1 MGESVATVIGLGPN
15 RKGGKAGKSGPNQ
28 DTADQPAVNQRKA
41 GCSIRNEDRMG
52 TGMGALRRCLT
63 TVNCVVLP
71 TVLLLGCNAD
81 FVPLPGGALTGRVAL
96 PPADWS
102 AIGKHEV
109 IRLETKPAEPYS
121 VKLWIVERGAALY
134 VHAGANRTAWVAHM
148 EADSNVKVL
157 MGEALYELSAD
168 RVTRQDE
175 FDAFANDYEA
185 KYGTRPR
192 NENVS
197 EAYVYRLRPRN

>member
-1 MGESVATVIGLGPN
+1 
-15 RKGGKAGKSGPNQ
+15 
-28 DTADQPAVNQRKA
+28 
-41 GCSIRNEDRMG
+41 
-52 TGMGALRRCLT
+52 MGALRRCLT

-96 PPADWS
+96 PLADWS

-109 IRLETKPAEPYS
+109 IRLETNPAEPYS